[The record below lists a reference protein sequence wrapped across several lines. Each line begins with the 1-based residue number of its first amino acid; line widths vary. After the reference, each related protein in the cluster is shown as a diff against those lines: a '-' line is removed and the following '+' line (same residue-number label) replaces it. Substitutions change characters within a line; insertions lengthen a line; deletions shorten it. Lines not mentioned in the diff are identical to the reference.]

1 MLEVK
6 ELKKDADF
14 SRNNGM
20 AGEQAISMQ
29 REIIVKERKIGDLER
44 RLRAR
49 DEEVE
54 RLKVERDRLI
64 TISNELRGELNV
76 AERRLLEQGESN
88 VGFEEEKERRD
99 HLERELVNIQLQEQ
113 TDKIKQMDRYV
124 DELSLQM
131 REWIETD
138 MPQHQN

>member
-1 MLEVK
+1 MERVMLEVK

-20 AGEQAISMQ
+20 AGDQAISMQ
-29 REIIVKERKIGDLER
+29 REIIMKERKIGDLER

-64 TISNELRGELNV
+64 AISNELRGELNI
-76 AERRLLEQGESN
+76 AERRLQEQGENN
-88 VGFEEEKERRD
+88 VGFEEEQERRD
-99 HLERELVNIQLQEQ
+99 HLERELVCIQLQEQ
-113 TDKIKQMDRYV
+113 TDKIKQMDKYV
-124 DELSLQM
+124 DELSL
-131 REWIETD
+131 
-138 MPQHQN
+138 